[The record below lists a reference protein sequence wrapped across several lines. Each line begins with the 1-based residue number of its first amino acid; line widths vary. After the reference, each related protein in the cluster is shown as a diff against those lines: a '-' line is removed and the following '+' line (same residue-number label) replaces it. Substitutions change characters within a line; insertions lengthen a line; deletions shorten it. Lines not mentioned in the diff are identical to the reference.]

1 MRRESTTSGIRYRG
15 TPASPGVIVGPVR
28 WATRRELD
36 LPEETIPEADIS
48 LHQAQ
53 AERQMDQTKRRLQEL
68 KQTQRDPE
76 IRAIL
81 DAQMSMVQDPELLK
95 RVLQQIETNRYTVDY
110 ALYSSFN
117 EFIQIMR
124 QSGQDWVKDRVV
136 DLIALRDRMVQQSG
150 EADTEDR
157 PLRGA
162 VLFADELSPT
172 EVIEYSER
180 GLGGIVM
187 RHGGTT
193 SHAVIISQALRI
205 PCMVGVMW
213 KRTELEGAGTA
224 ALDAGNGEVVIDPD
238 PAMLKEFDRREAAAN
253 RALEEA
259 RRIVLQPS
267 ETACGSP
274 FDILANIEFEEE
286 LDRLDSERIRGIG
299 LLRSETL
306 FLRQGYF
313 DSERHRHFYEK
324 ALETTGD
331 QPVTLRLLDIGGDK
345 LPGRQHEEPN
355 PFLGW
360 RGVRMLLDERELLQ
374 AQLRAVLEAHRTHPG
389 RLRILVPMVSDVA
402 ELREIRSR
410 VQWLAN
416 EMAMDTPPPIGVM
429 IEVPAIALQAREAAQ
444 EADFFSIGSNDLT
457 QYVLAADRGN
467 EKVSALYDSSHPAVW
482 RVIRMAVEAAI
493 EAEIPVSVCG
503 EMAGQPLLAGALLG
517 LGVRELSMNPSS
529 IPAVKKLI
537 CAHSLRSLRELA
549 EQLLSAQGREAS
561 AEALEHWRTP

>member
-1 MRRESTTSGIRYRG
+1 GIRYRG

-36 LPEETIPEADIS
+36 LPEETIAESEIAR
-48 LHQAQ
+48 HQELAR
-53 AERQMDQTKRRLQEL
+53 RQMDSTERRLQEL
-68 KQTQRDPE
+68 KQTQSDPE

-81 DAQMSMVQDPELLK
+81 DAQMSMIQDPELLK
-95 RVLQQIETNRYTVDY
+95 RVLDRIENDRYTVDY

-124 QSGQDWVKDRVV
+124 QSGQAWVKDRIV
-136 DLIALRDRMVQQSG
+136 DLVALRDRMVQQSS
-150 EADTEDR
+150 ETDTEDH
-157 PLRGA
+157 PMRGA

-213 KRTELEGAGTA
+213 KRTELEGATTA

-238 PAMLKEFDRREAAAN
+238 PSMLDEFDRREREEN
-253 RALEEA
+253 RVLEES

-274 FDILANIEFEEE
+274 FDILANIEFEVE
-286 LDRLDSERIRGIG
+286 LERLDPERVRGIG

-313 DSERHRHFYEK
+313 DADRHRHFYEK

-345 LPGRQHEEPN
+345 LPGRQHEEAN

-374 AQLRAVLEAHRTHPG
+374 AQLRAIFQAHRTHPG

-410 VQWLAN
+410 VEELAK
-416 EMAMDTPPPIGVM
+416 EMEIATPPPVGVM
-429 IEVPAIALQAREAAQ
+429 VEVPALALQAREVAR
-444 EADFFSIGSNDLT
+444 ESDFFSIGSNDLT

-482 RVIRMAVEAAI
+482 RLIRMTVEAAN
-493 EAEIPVSVCG
+493 EEGIPVSVCG

-537 CAHSLRSLRELA
+537 CAHSLNSFRELA

-561 AEALEHWRTP
+561 MEALEQWRTS